1 MENQLKVTTSD
12 KYSFFSIE
20 KKNERYFNQINFTGK
35 LLLTGKESAALVNSK
50 DILSIKSINVL
61 NSNIHQKLH
70 FVVSCLKK
78 RCSELHYEIYQTAD
92 DEILLYY
99 IAGKSLNN
107 LEPGTFKAD
116 YMVFSDSPCEKY
128 ASKDPVMDID
138 PVQHLTNAI
147 SIHYSPLSISV
158 C

>member
-1 MENQLKVTTSD
+1 MQNHLKVTTSD

-35 LLLTGKESAALVNSK
+35 LLLAGKEPAVLVNSEA
-50 DILSIKSINVL
+50 ILSIKSIKVL
-61 NSNIHQKLH
+61 NPKMHQKVH

-78 RCSELHYEIYQTAD
+78 RCNELHYEIYQTAD

-107 LEPGTFKAD
+107 LEPDTFKAD

-128 ASKDPVMDID
+128 FSKNPVMDID
-138 PVQHLTNAI
+138 PVQHLMNAV

-158 C
+158 F